1 MSFSKRISSN
11 MEQTKNTKKNKSF
24 LVEAGIISISS
35 FVVKIIGVLFKI
47 PLANI
52 LGSHMG
58 IFSAAYSLYAMLYM
72 VSTSGLPVAISRLI
86 AASAKRGRER
96 EVQRIF
102 RVSLTVFTLIGVIAS
117 AAMIVFAKPFFAV
130 TGHAE
135 SVTAAYVIAPTL
147 LFVCVCS
154 AFRGYYQG
162 LHNMYPTAIGQLIE
176 AVFKMGM
183 GLGATLWAKHIG
195 WDAAMQAACAVSG
208 ITVGMMAEML
218 LLFVYRAFTRKK
230 RPAGTDHDAEAI
242 SPLTKRILIIALPA
256 TITSS
261 ALYLSTFIDTVLI
274 KKCLMLGGVA
284 EAAAEDMYTAYTS
297 YSTAISD
304 LIPSTLVYPIAIS
317 VLPLV
322 SAALSVKDIA
332 GANKSIEQSIR
343 ISAIIGLPSAAFL
356 VASAPSCL
364 TLLYSGALN
373 QYTRIDALAVSSG
386 TLMILAVGIVF
397 MAVVSTTNAL
407 LQAVG
412 KIWFPMMSVGVG
424 VVCMAVIEYFGVSGM
439 LGIYGAPVS
448 SVCCYMIAALLNLFF
463 LRKHTTARLSLVS
476 LFGRPTLCA
485 LLTCGASLG
494 VYHLLR
500 MLLSGGGRIEALLL
514 LLLTGIV
521 AVAVYVVTML
531 LFKGITADEVRL
543 LPMGNRLA
551 SFLLNRGWLH
561 ESN

>member
-1 MSFSKRISSN
+1 MAGSETI
-11 MEQTKNTKKNKSF
+11 KKNKSF
-24 LVEAGIISISS
+24 LVEAGIISVSS

-52 LGSHMG
+52 LGEHMG

-86 AASAKRGRER
+86 SASAKQGRER
-96 EVQRIF
+96 EVQRTF
-102 RVSLTVFTLIGVIAS
+102 RVALTVFTLLGVLATV
-117 AAMIVFAKPFFAV
+117 AMIVLAKPFFAA
-130 TGHAE
+130 TGHAD
-135 SVTAAYVIAPTL
+135 SVLAAYFIAPTL

-176 AVFKMGM
+176 AVFKMGL
-183 GLGATLWAKHIG
+183 GLGATVWAQHMG
-195 WDAAMQAACAVSG
+195 YAPYVQAAFAVSG
-208 ITVGMMAEML
+208 ITLGMMAEML

-230 RPAGTDHDAEAI
+230 RAGGTDDGAEKTSA
-242 SPLTKRILIIALPA
+242 LTKKILIIALPA

-274 KKCLMLGGVA
+274 KKCLMLGGVS

-304 LIPSTLVYPIAIS
+304 LLPSTLIYPIAIS
-317 VLPLV
+317 VLPAV
-322 SAALSVKDIA
+322 SAALSVKDIRS
-332 GANKSIEQSIR
+332 ANRNIVQSIR

-356 VASAPSCL
+356 LATAPSCL

-373 QYTRIDALAVSSG
+373 QYTRIDALAVSAG
-386 TLMILAVGIVF
+386 TLRILAVGIIF

-412 KIWFPMMSVGVG
+412 KIWLPMLSVGVG
-424 VVCMAVIEYFGVSGM
+424 VVCMAFIEYFGVSGF

-448 SVCCYMIAALLNLFF
+448 SICCYFVAASLNLFF
-463 LRKHTTARLSLVS
+463 LRKYTTASLAPLR
-476 LFGRPTLCA
+476 LFGRPFLCA
-485 LLTCGASLG
+485 VLTCGATFG
-494 VYHLLR
+494 VYSLLR
-500 MLLSGGGRIEALLL
+500 LVLDGGGRAEAFVLLLLSGLS
-514 LLLTGIV
+514 
-521 AVAVYVVTML
+521 AVAVYVISML
-531 LFKGITADEVRL
+531 AFKGITSDEVRL
-543 LPMGNRLA
+543 LPMGGRLA
-551 SFLLNRGWLH
+551 SFLIRKGWLY